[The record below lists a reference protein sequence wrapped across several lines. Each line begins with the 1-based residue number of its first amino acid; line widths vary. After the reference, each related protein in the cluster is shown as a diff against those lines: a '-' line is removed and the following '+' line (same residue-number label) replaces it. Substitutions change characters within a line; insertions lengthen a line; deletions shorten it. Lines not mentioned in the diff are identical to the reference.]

1 MDNFGN
7 VGKRSGGDA
16 DGRGKRQRLD
26 PTQGDTNTRT
36 TLPTERLTQ
45 TWRQAPAANFG
56 VGISA
61 SRAEQQNLIDT
72 HRARTAAAVTDPASL
87 YRQGRY
93 VPTEARYFPM
103 PVPEFLR
110 GVSAYGRAQQ
120 PQGTVDPRNLS
131 KYLAYDD
138 VLQPPR
144 VTVPNNLLGSEVIV
158 PRNTQQLRIRA
169 SQPQSSVPVSQQ
181 PPTNPQSSLEVVRV
195 CPQCREVPLGPGP
208 IVNGEPTYPVC
219 EKCRQANIRQQVL
232 QGIAAQALVALSQR
246 VAAHRPRHNDQA
258 EDVRG
263 QACSGLGPVP
273 KTPQLFLCLRCKRPG
288 VPLAPG
294 RRRCTECICILIAFG
309 PDEDEEQSDVNG
321 NQKLQKQQP
330 AGLQSQQ
337 QPPDQRWHMCDGC
350 FKKPVPPGERKCSD
364 CVLRSA
370 PKGRTVDLCV
380 ICENHVVVQGQSYC
394 GNCEIE
400 GTRGLNA
407 SAMDDVM
414 QCNACGDYADRTA
427 DGICWDCRML
437 DASSTAAAYT
447 GHGAVL
453 DEWDLMD
460 TSEDGPSEPQQL
472 IEKRSLWLDRM
483 EEEQLAQ
490 ESPAK
495 C

>member
-1 MDNFGN
+1 MSNFGN
-7 VGKRSGGDA
+7 VGKRSGADA

-26 PTQGDTNTRT
+26 PTQGDANTRT

-45 TWRQAPAANFG
+45 TWRQAPGANFG
-56 VGISA
+56 FGVSA
-61 SRAEQQNLIDT
+61 SRAEQQNLVDD

-87 YRQGRY
+87 YRQGR
-93 VPTEARYFPM
+93 EA
-103 PVPEFLR
+103 
-110 GVSAYGRAQQ
+110 
-120 PQGTVDPRNLS
+120 
-131 KYLAYDD
+131 
-138 VLQPPR
+138 
-144 VTVPNNLLGSEVIV
+144 
-158 PRNTQQLRIRA
+158 
-169 SQPQSSVPVSQQ
+169 
-181 PPTNPQSSLEVVRV
+181 
-195 CPQCREVPLGPGP
+195 PLGPGP

-263 QACSGLGPVP
+263 QACNGIGPVP

-294 RRRCTECICILIAFG
+294 RRRCTECICILVAFG
-309 PDEDEEQSDVNG
+309 PDEDEEQSDANG

-350 FKKPVPPGERKCSD
+350 FKKPVPPGERKCQD
-364 CVLRSA
+364 CVVRSA

-380 ICENHVVVQGQSYC
+380 ICENNVVVQGQSYC

-437 DASSTAAAYT
+437 DASSTAAAYK

-472 IEKRSLWLDRM
+472 IEKRCLWMDRM
-483 EEEQLAQ
+483 EEKQLAQ
-490 ESPAK
+490 ESPEK